1 MYKIGAGDDM
11 NLNSDNTVYK
21 AGDIVYVLYRN
32 PHTQNVAN
40 VQQAAVV
47 NNPEN
52 PNELAVFL
60 YDTYYPLSNEM
71 AVYPNEVEAEQAYR
85 YYFED
90 AGDAGYTGD
99 VDNTGDVVEGILE

>member
-1 MYKIGAGDDM
+1 MDM
-11 NLNSDNTVYK
+11 NLYSDNGVYK

-47 NNPEN
+47 NNPDS

-71 AVYPNEVEAEQAYR
+71 AVYPSEGEAEQAYR
-85 YYFED
+85 YYFGD
-90 AGDAGYTGD
+90 AGDSGYLGD
-99 VDNTGDVVEGILE
+99 VDDTGDVVEGMLE